1 MTSGADRIR
10 VLYSFPHKLGGARL
24 SDGAWHQVNALAAAG
39 AEVLAFPG
47 VLNRPVADGVK
58 VRQTLAK
65 GKLRIPYKV
74 LGKMRA
80 LALHD
85 HIVARRLKKLV
96 GKIDVIH
103 TYAAGSLETL
113 RMARKLGIPTVLERT
128 NAHTRFA
135 FEVVGKEFK
144 RLGVTLPP
152 SDEYYHQ
159 ADLLAKEEAEYQAA
173 DYLLCPSDFVV
184 KTFTD
189 RGFPREKLLRFINGL
204 DEKIFYPSPEPP
216 EPGREFTMLFGGV
229 CAVRKGVHFALEAW
243 LNSPASRHGK
253 FVIAGDVLPGYVEK
267 LSAGLSHP
275 SVSVLGRVE
284 DVPGLMR
291 RSDVL
296 VLPSIEEGF
305 GRVITEAMASGCVP
319 LASDACTDFCRHMET
334 GLRHRVGDVQT
345 LSQHITMLYENR
357 ALLAQLRS
365 GGLAIVPEMT
375 WGAGGVGLLKA
386 YQQAI
391 AEFRNKTDRNGES
404 SKRGAATPADRHFDA
419 SSAHA
424 GRQIG
429 PVGGPCARLQSA
441 FPASQHT
448 RGS

>member
-1 MTSGADRIR
+1 MSSAERIR

-39 AEVLAFPG
+39 ADVLAFPG
-47 VLNRPVADGVK
+47 VLHTPVDASVK
-58 VRQTLAK
+58 VRPTLAK

-80 LALHD
+80 LGLHD

-113 RMARKLGIPTVLERT
+113 RTARELGIPTVLERT

-135 FEVVGKEFK
+135 FDVVGREFE

-152 SDEYYHQ
+152 NDEYYHR

-184 KTFTD
+184 KSFTD
-189 RGFPREKLLRFINGL
+189 RGFPGEKLLRFINGV
-204 DEKIFYPSPEPP
+204 DDKVFYPSSQPP
-216 EPGREFTMLFGGV
+216 ESGREFTMLFVGV

-243 LNSPASRHGK
+243 LNSPASRRGK
-253 FVIAGDVLPGYVEK
+253 FLIAGDVLPGYVEK
-267 LSAGLSHP
+267 LSAWLSHP
-275 SVSVLGRVE
+275 SVSVLGHVA

-305 GRVITEAMASGCVP
+305 GRVITEAIASGCVP
-319 LASDACTDFCRHMET
+319 LASEACTDFCRHMET
-334 GLRHRVGDVQT
+334 GLRHRVGDVEA
-345 LSQHITMLYENR
+345 LAEHITMLYEDR
-357 ALLAQLRS
+357 ALWAQLRS
-365 GGLAIVPEMT
+365 GGLASVPQMT
-375 WGAGGVGLLKA
+375 WAAGGVRLLEA
-386 YQQAI
+386 YRRAI
-391 AEFRNKTDRNGES
+391 AEFRGHPCCNGEVPS
-404 SKRGAATPADRHFDA
+404 GASRPHPIVTSIEAQPMQ
-419 SSAHA
+419 
-424 GRQIG
+424 G
-429 PVGGPCARLQSA
+429 CK
-441 FPASQHT
+441 
-448 RGS
+448 

>member
-1 MTSGADRIR
+1 VNIGGERVR

-39 AEVLAFPG
+39 TDVLAFPG
-47 VLNRPVADGVK
+47 VLHTPVAASVK
-58 VRQTLAK
+58 VRPTLAK

-113 RMARKLGIPTVLERT
+113 RTARDLGIPTVLERT

-135 FEVVGKEFK
+135 FEVVGQEFE

-152 SDEYYHQ
+152 TDEYYHR
-159 ADLLAKEEAEYQAA
+159 ADLLAKEEAEYRAA
-173 DYLLCPSDFVV
+173 DYLLCPSDFVA
-184 KTFTD
+184 KTFID
-189 RGFPREKLLRFINGL
+189 RGFPREKLLRFINGV
-204 DEKIFYPSPEPP
+204 DEKVFYASSEPR
-216 EPGREFTMLFGGV
+216 EPGRKFTMLFVGV

-243 LNSPASRHGK
+243 LNSPASRHGN
-253 FVIAGDVLPGYVEK
+253 FLIAGDVLPGYVEK
-267 LSAGLSHP
+267 LAARLSHP
-275 SVSVLGRVE
+275 SVSVLGHVE

-291 RSDVL
+291 KSDVL

-319 LASDACTDFCRHMET
+319 LASDACTDFCRHLET
-334 GLRHRVGDVQT
+334 GLRHRVGDVQA
-345 LSQHITMLYENR
+345 LAQHITMLYEDR

-365 GGLAIVPEMT
+365 GGLAIVPQMT
-375 WGAGGVGLLKA
+375 WAAGGVRLVEA
-386 YQQAI
+386 YRQAI
-391 AEFRNKTDRNGES
+391 AESRSKTHHKGEVLGGTPLPEHTVAAMQTYPMW
-404 SKRGAATPADRHFDA
+404 RGK
-419 SSAHA
+419 
-424 GRQIG
+424 
-429 PVGGPCARLQSA
+429 
-441 FPASQHT
+441 
-448 RGS
+448 